1 MSSKR
6 ELYDKCKSLGLK
18 KISKLNKK
26 QLEEALLIHQASNW
40 FNNLIDA
47 SFNLNTLNF
56 AGNITLIKP
65 E

>member
-6 ELYDKCKSLGLK
+6 ELYDKCKLLGLK

-47 SFNLNTLNF
+47 SFNLNTLELS
-56 AGNITLIKP
+56 GNITLIKP

>member
-1 MSSKR
+1 MPSKR
-6 ELYDKCKSLGLK
+6 ELYDKCKLLGLK

-26 QLEEALLIHQASNW
+26 QLEEALLIHEASNW

-47 SFNLNTLNF
+47 SFTIQPLDLS
-56 AGNITLIKP
+56 GNISLIKP

>member
-1 MSSKR
+1 MPSKR

-18 KISKLNKK
+18 NISKLNKK
-26 QLEEALLIHQASNW
+26 QLEEALFIHEASNW

-47 SFNLNTLNF
+47 SFNLNTLDLSR
-56 AGNITLIKP
+56 NITLINP

>member
-18 KISKLNKK
+18 NISKLNKK

-47 SFNLNTLNF
+47 SYNLNTINF

>member
-18 KISKLNKK
+18 NIFKLNKK

-47 SFNLNTLNF
+47 SYNLNTINF

>member
-18 KISKLNKK
+18 NISKLNKK
-26 QLEEALLIHQASNW
+26 QLEEALIIYQANNW
-40 FNNLIDA
+40 FNNLIEV
-47 SFNLNTLNF
+47 SFNSNTLDLS
-56 AGNITLIKP
+56 GNITLINS

>member
-1 MSSKR
+1 MPSKR

-18 KISKLNKK
+18 NIFKLNKK
-26 QLEEALLIHQASNW
+26 QLEEALLIHEASNW

-47 SFNLNTLNF
+47 SFNLNTLDLS
-56 AGNITLIKP
+56 GNITLINS

>member
-6 ELYDKCKSLGLK
+6 ELYDKCKLLGLK

-26 QLEEALLIHQASNW
+26 QLEEALFIHQANNW
-40 FNNLIDA
+40 FNNLIDV
-47 SFNLNTLNF
+47 SFNLNTIELS
-56 AGNITLIKP
+56 GNITLIKP

>member
-1 MSSKR
+1 MPSKR

-18 KISKLNKK
+18 NISKLNKK
-26 QLEEALLIHQASNW
+26 QLEEALLIHEASNW

-47 SFNLNTLNF
+47 SFTIQPLDLS
-56 AGNITLIKP
+56 GNISLIKP

>member
-56 AGNITLIKP
+56 AGNITLIIP